1 VAGDPLEDDLPA
13 GASGRRRG
21 QLAVRACL
29 VLDEIHAALDLLILV
44 EHVDGSAVAQ
54 LAWNCGTK
62 SGATGE
68 AGEGSAATVKD
79 DGQTM
84 KDGRVPL
91 VQPSR
96 FYPALG
102 IEPEDTAQAV
112 RDDAGVDVAPLALR
126 DDSVK
131 VAGTEA
137 GAAAPQVSVIRDNRP
152 ASREGGRDEPLG
164 KEDVDRPK
172 VERPRP
178 DGLRVPE
185 HAALPPRSAMATAN
199 APAHVR
205 STPGDRLPLKNECL
219 AEGRHRHARRQDI
232 LNAAE
237 SFGDEKLLAGN
248 PIAPQSLEGRPGP
261 EAMGRSGAVQ
271 ERARRG
277 GLDTYCGVKVR
288 SLESSAA
295 RSWTCPTPSPGF
307 SGQVTL
313 PNLRRDKGG
322 SVRPVS
328 NKLALAPQGDSP
340 CFDASRRLAV
350 IGPRRVRRPGARTS
364 LLEVERV
371 PELGLVDVLAG
382 RSVLRRERD
391 QDRVAAEVARPAD
404 VFVLLAHILDGA
416 QPVMTGVWLGLEMTD
431 AAPRLVA
438 ALDDV
443 ERRRLTRLSIRQK
456 QGGRVGG
463 QRAAI

>member
-1 VAGDPLEDDLPA
+1 
-13 GASGRRRG
+13 
-21 QLAVRACL
+21 
-29 VLDEIHAALDLLILV
+29 
-44 EHVDGSAVAQ
+44 
-54 LAWNCGTK
+54 
-62 SGATGE
+62 
-68 AGEGSAATVKD
+68 
-79 DGQTM
+79 M

-112 RDDAGVDVAPLALR
+112 RDDARVDVAPLALR

-185 HAALPPRSAMATAN
+185 HAALPPRSAMATAD

-205 STPGDRLPLKNECL
+205 SMPGDRLPLKNECL
-219 AEGRHRHARRQDI
+219 AGGRHRHARRQDI

-261 EAMGRSGAVQ
+261 EAMGQSGAVQ

-277 GLDTYCGVKVR
+277 GLETYCGVKVR

-295 RSWTCPTPSPGF
+295 RSWTCPAPTPGF
-307 SGQVTL
+307 SGKVNL

-328 NKLALAPQGDSP
+328 SKLALAPQGDSP

-350 IGPRRVRRPGARTS
+350 IGPRRVRRPGARTA
-364 LLEVERV
+364 RGRAR
-371 PELGLVDVLAG
+371 PGARAG
-382 RSVLRRERD
+382 RCPRRTERPATRAGPGPSRSGGRSPRRRVRTPRAYPRRRAAGN
-391 QDRVAAEVARPAD
+391 DRRLARP
-404 VFVLLAHILDGA
+404 G
-416 QPVMTGVWLGLEMTD
+416 
-431 AAPRLVA
+431 
-438 ALDDV
+438 DDRCCASS
-443 ERRRLTRLSIRQK
+443 RRCPE
-456 QGGRVGG
+456 
-463 QRAAI
+463 